1 MTLLTLSGVLR
12 LAGRI
17 HPQQFPAP
25 FFFKKFEAAQK
36 QVLLV
41 SNKFEVIQMEM
52 SNKAIKE
59 LFYKQIRDLTMK
71 TKMESFD
78 VQFSDRWLQ

>member
-1 MTLLTLSGVLR
+1 
-12 LAGRI
+12 
-17 HPQQFPAP
+17 
-25 FFFKKFEAAQK
+25 
-36 QVLLV
+36 
-41 SNKFEVIQMEM
+41 MEM